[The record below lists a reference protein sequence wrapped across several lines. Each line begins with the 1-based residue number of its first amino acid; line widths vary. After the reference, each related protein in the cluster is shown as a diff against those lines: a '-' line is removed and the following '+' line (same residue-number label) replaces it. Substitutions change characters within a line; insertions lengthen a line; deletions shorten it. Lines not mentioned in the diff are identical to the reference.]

1 MGAYENPITVVDTES
16 SKMWA
21 NAIGNMSNNF
31 IQTIANAK
39 KKRAAADK
47 IQAAQDDWTFDYA
60 LKKQD
65 EFLKNAAKAGIKNPS
80 LNKLI
85 TDVLGE
91 NSKAVK
97 MQKYGDT
104 PELKQ
109 QGAARAAELQSML
122 SSIIPL
128 FKAKND
134 TFSTFSETFNPTE
147 SGDQGS
153 LGFFGKDNQKW
164 QRIASI
170 GTGINPGNEEWTYDP
185 NDLSKGIS
193 IKYSG
198 ERLGEDNAYGE
209 YTVSAAEAANYEFRT
224 VPYSDKTTSQLMQPV
239 TKENPKGLGIIAN
252 NGNLNKQYLD
262 NENATLTIT
271 DDGNLQ
277 TIEIPPKYQAI
288 AATMNLSLEKEAAT
302 ILKDF
307 DMANSVWQNTLT
319 DGSEPLTKD
328 TNAVGS
334 VTEED
339 AIKFTN
345 AWKQRAGTL
354 IPQTTYLDP
363 TTKEGVDFLES
374 PEGKIFMA
382 EQSIVFDE
390 VDKVYK
396 RDINQDGI
404 GDKGLDKGDDK
415 KGTGKIYAR
424 NVEGTSKT
432 SVRSKDQATEG
443 EIKRSKTTTRLK
455 TLSKKLDNLNTQRP
469 TLKGTKKQD
478 ILFDSELQKQLLPEF
493 SFKKLQGDEK
503 GDYLTLAST
512 STGKSAEIPSKGLN
526 DARLKMTM
534 WVLDGGTTSDP
545 EYIKL
550 QKQDKTES
558 KVEGLPIQ
566 FNPYAYVN
574 E

>member
-1 MGAYENPITVVDTES
+1 
-16 SKMWA
+16 
-21 NAIGNMSNNF
+21 
-31 IQTIANAK
+31 
-39 KKRAAADK
+39 
-47 IQAAQDDWTFDYA
+47 
-60 LKKQD
+60 
-65 EFLKNAAKAGIKNPS
+65 
-80 LNKLI
+80 
-85 TDVLGE
+85 
-91 NSKAVK
+91 
-97 MQKYGDT
+97 
-104 PELKQ
+104 
-109 QGAARAAELQSML
+109 
-122 SSIIPL
+122 
-128 FKAKND
+128 
-134 TFSTFSETFNPTE
+134 
-147 SGDQGS
+147 
-153 LGFFGKDNQKW
+153 
-164 QRIASI
+164 
-170 GTGINPGNEEWTYDP
+170 
-185 NDLSKGIS
+185 
-193 IKYSG
+193 
-198 ERLGEDNAYGE
+198 
-209 YTVSAAEAANYEFRT
+209 
-224 VPYSDKTTSQLMQPV
+224 
-239 TKENPKGLGIIAN
+239 
-252 NGNLNKQYLD
+252 
-262 NENATLTIT
+262 
-271 DDGNLQ
+271 
-277 TIEIPPKYQAI
+277 
-288 AATMNLSLEKEAAT
+288 MNLSLEKEAAT

-345 AWKQRAGTL
+345 AWKKRAGTL

-363 TTKEGVDFLES
+363 TTEEGIEFLES

>member
-1 MGAYENPITVVDTES
+1 MGAYENPTTVVDTES

-21 NAIGNMSNNF
+21 NAIGGMANTY
-31 IQTIANAK
+31 IKGIANVKA
-39 KKRAAADK
+39 KRAAADK
-47 IQAAQDDWTFDYA
+47 IQAEQDDWTFDYA

-65 EFLKNAAKAGIKNPS
+65 EFLKNAAKAGVKNPS
-80 LNKLI
+80 LLKLAS
-85 TDVLGE
+85 DLLAE
-91 NSKAVK
+91 NAEAVK
-97 MQKYGDT
+97 MQKYGKDSRSKK
-104 PELKQ
+104 EGGDKAAAI
-109 QGAARAAELQSML
+109 QGMI
-122 SSIIPL
+122 SSLIPL
-128 FKAKND
+128 FKGKNE
-134 TFSTFSETFNPTE
+134 TFSQFSELFNPTE
-147 SGDQGS
+147 TGDQGS
-153 LGFFGKDNQKW
+153 LGFFGEGNQKM

-170 GTGINPGNEEWTYDP
+170 GTGLNPGNEEWTYDP
-185 NDLSKGIS
+185 NNLNAGIS

-198 ERLGEDNAYGE
+198 ERLGKDNKYGE
-209 YTVSAAEAANYEFRT
+209 YELSAAEVANYEFRT
-224 VPYSDKTTSQLMQPV
+224 VPYSDQKTSQLMQPSS
-239 TKENPKGLGIIAN
+239 KENPKGLGIVAN

-262 NENATLTIT
+262 NSKASLVIS

-277 TIEIPPKYQAI
+277 TIEIPPKYQEI
-288 AATMNLSLEKEAAT
+288 AATMNLSLEQEAAA
-302 ILKDF
+302 ILKDYE
-307 DMANSVWQNTLT
+307 MANAIWQNTLT
-319 DGSEPLTKD
+319 DGKQPLTQ
-328 TNAVGS
+328 NANSVGS

-345 AWKQRAGTL
+345 AWKKRAGTL
-354 IPQTTYLDP
+354 IPSTTYLDP
-363 TTKEGVDFLES
+363 STDTGIEFLES
-374 PEGKIFMA
+374 PEGKVFMA
-382 EQSIVFDE
+382 EQNIVFDE

-404 GDKGLDKGDDK
+404 GDKSLNKDVDG
-415 KGTGKIYAR
+415 KGTGRIYAR
-424 NVEGTSKT
+424 NVEGSSST
-432 SVRSKDQATEG
+432 SVRSKNKITEG
-443 EIKRSKTTTRLK
+443 EIKRSKTATRLK
-455 TLSKKLDNLNTQRP
+455 TLSTKFSKLNTKRP
-469 TLKGTKKQD
+469 TGPGLAKSD
-478 ILFDSELQKQLLPEF
+478 ILFDSELQKELLPEF

-512 STGKSAEIPSKGLN
+512 ATGKSAEIPSKGLN